1 MASNLHPEIG
11 RAVREV
17 LQRSTKPLS
26 VVELCKQLT
35 GAFKVPAKRKA
46 DLLPILMN
54 SRGDLYQW
62 PKFRGSTRFWSREPE
77 SVAAAATMEIAKAPT
92 STSVLLRRLSKDVFG
107 YPANSGK
114 RLIAALLRD
123 RRLYKDPPW
132 GRTAKLTSV
141 KPNAER
147 YRKQLDDELTPILK
161 KYAALGINPRALVD
175 HICDNDTGQT
185 GEDGKS
191 HPVEVHRSQSVE
203 QTAETIMTVLER
215 VEPQKGLVVAVRK
228 IRESREFKGV
238 SKEKFDEA
246 VMYLFEERRVLL
258 HNHSAPYT
266 LSPDERGELVFDGKG
281 ACYVGISW
289 REPQPVSGVNL

>member
-11 RAVREV
+11 QAVREV
-17 LQRSTKPLS
+17 LERSQKPLS

-35 GAFKVPAKRKA
+35 GPFKIPAKRKG
-46 DLLPILMN
+46 DFLLILMK
-54 SRGDLYQW
+54 SAGGLYQW

-77 SVAAAATMEIAKAPT
+77 SVAAAAAMEIAKAPT
-92 STSVLLRRLSKDVFG
+92 SISVLLRKLSKEAFG
-107 YPANSGK
+107 FPENSGK
-114 RLIAALLRD
+114 RLIADLVRD

-141 KPNAER
+141 KPNGER

-175 HICDNDTGQT
+175 HICDNETGQT
-185 GEDGKS
+185 GEERKS
-191 HPVEVHRSQSVE
+191 HQAEVHRSQSVE
-203 QTAETIMTVLER
+203 QTAKTIMTVLER

-228 IRESREFKGV
+228 IRESREFQGV

-246 VMYLFEERRVLL
+246 VMHLFEERRVLL

-266 LSPDERGELVFDGKG
+266 LTPEERGQLVFDGKG

-289 REPQPVSGVNL
+289 REPQPVSGVNA

>member
-11 RAVREV
+11 QAVREV
-17 LQRSTKPLS
+17 LQRSQKPLS
-26 VVELCKQLT
+26 VVELCKQLS
-35 GAFKVPAKRKA
+35 GPFKVPARRKA

-54 SRGDLYQW
+54 SAGGLYQW
-62 PKFRGSTRFWSREPE
+62 PKFRGSTRFWSRAPE
-77 SVAAAATMEIAKAPT
+77 SVAAAATMEITKAPT
-92 STSVLLRRLSKDVFG
+92 STSVLLRRLSKEAFG
-107 YPANSGK
+107 YPENSGK
-114 RLIAALLRD
+114 RLIADLVRD

-132 GRTAKLTSV
+132 GPAAKLTSV

-175 HICDNDTGQT
+175 HICANETSQT
-185 GEDGKS
+185 GEDGRSQK
-191 HPVEVHRSQSVE
+191 VEVHRSQSVQ

-228 IRESREFKGV
+228 IRESGEFQGV

-246 VMYLFEERRVLL
+246 VMHLFEERRVLL

-266 LSPDERGELVFDGKG
+266 LTPDERVQLVFDRKG

-289 REPQPVSGVNL
+289 REPQPVSVVNA